1 MRYDIKLK
9 IQFLSAEKEFKT
21 PIAKISAS
29 DLLLIRLPNL
39 DKEEIKISSENAS
52 KSKLYK
58 ICQISRYLSTI
69 SEPKEIVFLGPL
81 HLLPYI
87 YSVIDKKFQFKELV
101 AIKLVEVNRNN
112 SFLPNEHI
120 GLIIFSSRR
129 GSFNE
134 VRTPYQYCK
143 CCKRTVKDYGSKT
156 YLLRKDGTRISDV
169 WKDISINV
177 NDVFPEKII
186 SRVKALLSPVQ
197 KMTVISLMNEEYCHK
212 FILEEL
218 DNKLLNKICPQ
229 TLPIKSIR
237 GTARGDILINGNALE
252 VFKKIPDN
260 TVDFALVDPPYNLAI
275 KYGKF
280 TDNMSEEDYLTWCK
294 SWLDQI
300 FRTLKKDGIFTL
312 VNIPKWS
319 LELFPYLQQRM
330 NFQGWIVWD
339 AWGYPSKRII
349 PAHYPIL
356 CFSKGSKIN
365 TFNYKSLSEFKS
377 GIEFDD
383 IFYPLDYGYCIRSS
397 CMNKRTTKMKKDR
410 RDLSD
415 LWTDIHRIRHNSFR
429 YNHPTLMPQKLA
441 KRIISV
447 LTKPEDVVLDC
458 FNGVGTTTLVA
469 GKLSRKYVGIEIN
482 RSYYE
487 TSLSRHRLL
496 SEGKDPFEK
505 TRAKSTSKN
514 KWYHLVKHQKYSIPK
529 KVLQLDVKTLATKLG
544 HCPTKSELRKH
555 GKYPIKYYYDNFR
568 DWAEITVA
576 TRRTGLIKRR

>member
-1 MRYDIKLK
+1 MGCDTKLK
-9 IQFLSAEKEFKT
+9 IQSLSTEKFRT
-21 PIAKISAS
+21 NMTKISTS

-39 DKEEIKISSENAS
+39 DKEEIKINS
-52 KSKLYK
+52 KNVSRSKLYK
-58 ICQISRYLSTI
+58 ICQISRHLSTI
-69 SEPKEIVFLGPL
+69 SEKPKDIVFLGSL

-87 YSVIDKKFQFKELV
+87 YSVIDKKFQFKELI
-101 AIKLVEVNRNN
+101 AIKLVEANRNN
-112 SFLPNEHI
+112 SFLPNEHM
-120 GLIIFSSRR
+120 GLIIFSYKRD
-129 GSFNE
+129 SFNE

-143 CCKRTVKDYGSKT
+143 CCKRTVKDYGGKT
-156 YLLRKDGTRISDV
+156 HLLRKDGTRISDV
-169 WKDISINV
+169 WKDITVNV
-177 NDVFPEKII
+177 NDIFPEKVI
-186 SRVKALLSPVQ
+186 SRIKELLAPI
-197 KMTVISLMNEEYCHK
+197 KKIIIISLMDEEYHK
-212 FILEEL
+212 FVPEEF
-218 DNKLLNKICPQ
+218 DDELLNKICPQ
-229 TLPIKSIR
+229 TPPIQSIK
-237 GTARGDILINGNALE
+237 GTTRENILINGNVSE

-260 TVDFALVDPPYNLAI
+260 TVDLALVDPPYNLAI
-275 KYGKF
+275 RYGKF
-280 TDNMSEEDYLTWCK
+280 TDNMGEEDYLRWCK

-300 FRTLKKDGIFTL
+300 FRTLKKDGILTL

-339 AWGYPSKRII
+339 AWGYPSKKII

-365 TFNYKSLSEFKS
+365 AFNFNPFSEFK
-377 GIEFDD
+377 GETELDD
-383 IFYPLDYGYCIRSS
+383 IFYPLNYGYCIRDS
-397 CMNKRTTKMKKDR
+397 CKNKRTTKMKNDR

-415 LWTDIHRIRHNSFR
+415 LWTDLHRIRHNSFR
-429 YNHPTLMPQKLA
+429 YNHPTLMPQRLA

-469 GKLSRKYVGIEIN
+469 GKLDRKYIGIEIN

-505 TRAKSTSKN
+505 TRAKSTSKS
-514 KWYHLVKHQKYSIPK
+514 KWYHLVKHQKYEIPK
-529 KVLQLDVKTLATKLG
+529 KALQLDVKNIAAKLG
-544 HCPTKSELRKH
+544 HCPTKTELRKH
-555 GKYPIKYYYDNFR
+555 RKYPIKYYYDNFR

-576 TRRTGLIKRR
+576 TRRTGLQHK